1 MNTLALVFMI
11 SVQVIVTGITVY
23 YFVKVLRAKPKPEP
37 DSFIFN
43 DDEPR

>member
-1 MNTLALVFMI
+1 MKTLALIFMI

-37 DSFIFN
+37 DSFLFN